1 MSNVCTPLFPPHEF
15 DQNYAPPPFNHTYD
29 TLYWSALYS
38 CEIELRSTLLQ
49 NIHEECDLNGEPGD
63 TDKFLHFPPS
73 IYHTWLPIYPY
84 RVYCSKRDTSYRIWD
99 LRCIRAQANA
109 IINAIH
115 AFLMPQQAGEC
126 LRQDISIL
134 VADGNLC
141 APVILHRGEFFQH
154 IAPSANPFFMIEEAS
169 YICMAMHGYTSILQ
183 YYWHPLN
190 HRWDSH
196 HALSWRGSRF
206 HFTSRVSPW
215 RPY

>member
-1 MSNVCTPLFPPHEF
+1 MVSLETPINSYTSLHPSTTHDSQSTPTEFTARKGIPP
-15 DQNYAPPPFNHTYD
+15 TG
-29 TLYWSALYS
+29 SGIS
-38 CEIELRSTLLQ
+38 S
-49 NIHEECDLNGEPGD
+49 
-63 TDKFLHFPPS
+63 
-73 IYHTWLPIYPY
+73 
-84 RVYCSKRDTSYRIWD
+84 
-99 LRCIRAQANA
+99 CIRAQANA

-183 YYWHPLN
+183 YY
-190 HRWDSH
+190 
-196 HALSWRGSRF
+196 
-206 HFTSRVSPW
+206 
-215 RPY
+215 